1 MKFAD
6 GSVGSISLIFLY
18 RVDPLH
24 HDLVLSFVCLPMSC
38 FVADRLVGSSLR
50 SIGGR
55 KLGWLEPRIAAVL
68 ASLST
73 ASLPVEPICPA
84 THLNSTSRFVRLSF
98 EVLIASSIRSS
109 LMLRFIPSMRVPNY
123 ATGNYFRRPPWAPGR
138 RVCGYSYRCP
148 LDFASNTFVL
158 HDYYGY

>member
-1 MKFAD
+1 
-6 GSVGSISLIFLY
+6 
-18 RVDPLH
+18 
-24 HDLVLSFVCLPMSC
+24 MSC

-50 SIGGR
+50 SIVGR
-55 KLGWLEPRIAAVL
+55 KLGRLEPRIAAVL

-109 LMLRFIPSMRVPNY
+109 LMLRFISSMRCW
-123 ATGNYFRRPPWAPGR
+123 ADWGREYFIVSIVAWLSMLS
-138 RVCGYSYRCP
+138 VI
-148 LDFASNTFVL
+148 F
-158 HDYYGY
+158 